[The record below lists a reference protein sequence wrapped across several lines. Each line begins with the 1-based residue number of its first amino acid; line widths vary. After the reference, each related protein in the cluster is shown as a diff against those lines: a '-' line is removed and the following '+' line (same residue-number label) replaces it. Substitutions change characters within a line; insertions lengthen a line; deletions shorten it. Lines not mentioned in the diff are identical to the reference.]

1 MFCSTSSFIISF
13 IYFFSELVIEITL
26 DLIRIAIF
34 FDKLRHIRMKLFT
47 ILQEILEIVVIIGD
61 FLEQKVL
68 LEGLPHVE
76 DLAVLAIILLE

>member
-1 MFCSTSSFIISF
+1 
-13 IYFFSELVIEITL
+13 
-26 DLIRIAIF
+26 
-34 FDKLRHIRMKLFT
+34 MKLFT